1 MTNRAAHD
9 PADVVLD
16 ALGGTPSDDAVEAPA
31 EADPA
36 ARFRH
41 LPEPVD
47 PRTLVASI
55 ETEAAPD
62 PDGGRDAN
70 TEWML
75 RHG

>member
-1 MTNRAAHD
+1 MTNGAAPD
-9 PADVVLD
+9 PADITLD
-16 ALGGTPSDDAVEAPA
+16 DLGTATPDTTETPS
-31 EADPA
+31 ADPA

>member
-1 MTNRAAHD
+1 MTNGVAPD
-9 PADVVLD
+9 PADITLD
-16 ALGGTPSDDAVEAPA
+16 HLGTSTPDATEAPS
-31 EADPA
+31 ADTA
-36 ARFRH
+36 DRFRH

-47 PRTLVASI
+47 PRNLVATI

>member
-1 MTNRAAHD
+1 MTDRAAHD
-9 PADVVLD
+9 PTDAVLD
-16 ALGGTPSDDAVEAPA
+16 ALGGTLADDAVEPLA
-31 EADPA
+31 EVDPA

-70 TEWML
+70 MEWML